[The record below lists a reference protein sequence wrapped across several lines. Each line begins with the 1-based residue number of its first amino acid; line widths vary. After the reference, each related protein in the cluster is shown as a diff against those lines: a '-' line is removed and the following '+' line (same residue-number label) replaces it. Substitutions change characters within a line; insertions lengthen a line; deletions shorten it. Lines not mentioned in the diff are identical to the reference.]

1 MDFKQH
7 LEKYLPK
14 QEIDKLIN
22 SFNDKEQKALYL
34 NTEKMSNE
42 QFEHLFPLVKKH
54 PIVKNAYLY
63 DKDVYDF
70 GKLDYFDLGVY
81 YIQEPSAMLVSYFL
95 NPNENDLVLDL
106 CAAPGAKT
114 FMSSRLMN
122 NKGQIIANDLS
133 KSRAQILLSNVE
145 RMGLKNVIVSS
156 LDFVNYYPLF
166 IEKFDKIILDAPCS
180 GSGMFRK
187 DEKMK
192 LDWSMQKVYANANIQ
207 SSLISM
213 CAKMLKKGGKLIY
226 STCSYSYEEDEEII
240 INFLNE
246 HNDFHL
252 IDINQNNPLFFQSND
267 LIGSIH
273 LFPYLYPGEGHFIC
287 LLQKEGNANKTIFN
301 NINYQKNCINENNKK
316 VIENYIINTNINE
329 KFLSKCLR
337 PGYFISTQTKD
348 NIIPSHHF
356 AKSVNDFQYINLND
370 EQYKKYI
377 HGDSFPFE
385 EKNGFYVAK
394 YQNINVGIVKIVD
407 KIIKNYYPKGLRR

>member
-42 QFEHLFPLVKKH
+42 QFENLFPLVKKH
-54 PIVKNAYLY
+54 PIVENAYLY

-106 CAAPGAKT
+106 CAAPGGKT
-114 FMSSRLMN
+114 FMSSRLMM

-156 LDFVNYYPLF
+156 LDFANYYHLF
-166 IEKFDKIILDAPCS
+166 SEKFDKIILDAPCS

-240 INFLNE
+240 INFLNN

-252 IDINQNNPLFFQSND
+252 IDINQNNPLFYQSND
-267 LIGSIH
+267 LLGSIH

-287 LLQKEGNANKTIFN
+287 LLQKDGNANKTIFN
-301 NINYQKNCINENNKK
+301 KINYQRNCINENNKK
-316 VIENYIINTNINE
+316 VVENYIINTNINE

-337 PGYFISTQTKD
+337 PGYFVSTQTKD

-356 AKSVNDFQYINLND
+356 AKSINDFQYINLND

-377 HGDSFPFE
+377 HGDSFPYD

>member
-1 MDFKQH
+1 
-7 LEKYLPK
+7 
-14 QEIDKLIN
+14 
-22 SFNDKEQKALYL
+22 
-34 NTEKMSNE
+34 MSNE

-106 CAAPGAKT
+106 CAAPGGKT

-207 SSLISM
+207 SALISM
-213 CAKMLKKGGKLIY
+213 CAKMLKKGEKLIY

-252 IDINQNNPLFFQSND
+252 IDINQNNPLFYQSND
-267 LIGSIH
+267 LLGSIH

-287 LLQKEGNANKTIFN
+287 LLQKDGNANKTIFN
-301 NINYQKNCINENNKK
+301 NINYQRNCINENNKK

-394 YQNINVGIVKIVD
+394 YQNINAGIVKIVD

>member
-1 MDFKQH
+1 MDFETH

-14 QEIDKLIN
+14 QEIDNLLN

-54 PIVKNAYLY
+54 PIVENAYLY

-106 CAAPGAKT
+106 CAAPGGKT

-287 LLQKEGNANKTIFN
+287 LLQKDGNANKTIFN
-301 NINYQKNCINENNKK
+301 NINYQRNCINENNKK

-385 EKNGFYVAK
+385 EKSGFYVAK
-394 YQNINVGIVKIVD
+394 YQNINAGIVKIVD

>member
-1 MDFKQH
+1 MDFETH

-106 CAAPGAKT
+106 CAAPGGKT

-287 LLQKEGNANKTIFN
+287 LLQKDGNANKTIFN
-301 NINYQKNCINENNKK
+301 NINYQRNCINENNKK

-377 HGDSFPFE
+377 HGDSFPFD

-394 YQNINVGIVKIVD
+394 YQNINAGIVKIVD

>member
-1 MDFKQH
+1 MDFETH

-42 QFEHLFPLVKKH
+42 QFEELFPLVKKH
-54 PIVKNAYLY
+54 PIVENAYLY

-81 YIQEPSAMLVSYFL
+81 YIQEPSAMLVSHFL

-106 CAAPGAKT
+106 CAAPGGKT

-156 LDFVNYYPLF
+156 LDFVNYYHLF

-240 INFLNE
+240 INFLNN

-252 IDINQNNPLFFQSND
+252 IDINQNNPLFYQSND
-267 LIGSIH
+267 LLGSIH

-287 LLQKEGNANKTIFN
+287 LLQKDGNANKTIFN
-301 NINYQKNCINENNKK
+301 NINYQRNCINENSKK

-337 PGYFISTQTKD
+337 PGYFVSTQTKD
-348 NIIPSHHF
+348 NVIPSHHF
-356 AKSVNDFQYINLND
+356 AKSINDFQYINLND

-377 HGDSFPFE
+377 HGDSFPFD

-394 YQNINVGIVKIVD
+394 YKNINVGIVKIVD
-407 KIIKNYYPKGLRR
+407 KVIKNYYPKGLRR

>member
-1 MDFKQH
+1 MDFETH

-14 QEIDKLIN
+14 QEIDNLLN

-106 CAAPGAKT
+106 CAAPGGKT

-213 CAKMLKKGGKLIY
+213 CAKMLIKGGKLIY

-240 INFLNE
+240 INFLND

-252 IDINQNNPLFFQSND
+252 IDINQNNPLFYQSND
-267 LIGSIH
+267 LLGSIH

-287 LLQKEGNANKTIFN
+287 LLQKDGNANKTIFN
-301 NINYQKNCINENNKK
+301 NINYQRNCINENNKK

-370 EQYKKYI
+370 KQYKKYI

-394 YQNINVGIVKIVD
+394 YQNINAGIVKIVD

>member
-1 MDFKQH
+1 MDFKEH

-42 QFEHLFPLVKKH
+42 QFEELFPLVKKH
-54 PIVKNAYLY
+54 PIVENAYLY

-106 CAAPGAKT
+106 CAAPGGKT

-133 KSRAQILLSNVE
+133 KNRAQILLSNVE

-240 INFLNE
+240 INFLND

-252 IDINQNNPLFFQSND
+252 IDINQNNPLFYQSNA

-287 LLQKEGNANKTIFN
+287 LLQKDGNANKTIFN
-301 NINYQKNCINENNKK
+301 NINYQRNCINENSKK

-337 PGYFISTQTKD
+337 PGYFVSTQTKD
-348 NIIPSHHF
+348 NVIPSHHF
-356 AKSVNDFQYINLND
+356 AKSINDFQYINLND

-377 HGDSFPFE
+377 HGDSFPYD

-394 YQNINVGIVKIVD
+394 YKNINVGIVKIVD

>member
-1 MDFKQH
+1 MDFKTH

-54 PIVKNAYLY
+54 PIVENAYLY

-106 CAAPGAKT
+106 CAAPGGKT

-156 LDFVNYYPLF
+156 LDFANYYPLF

-252 IDINQNNPLFFQSND
+252 IDINQNNPLFYQSKD

-287 LLQKEGNANKTIFN
+287 LLQKDGNANKTIFN
-301 NINYQKNCINENNKK
+301 NINYQRNCINENNKK

-356 AKSVNDFQYINLND
+356 AKSINDFQYINLND

-377 HGDSFPFE
+377 HGDSFPYD

-394 YQNINVGIVKIVD
+394 YKNINVGIVKIVD

>member
-1 MDFKQH
+1 MDFETH

-106 CAAPGAKT
+106 CAAPGGKT

-287 LLQKEGNANKTIFN
+287 LLQKDGNANKTIFN
-301 NINYQKNCINENNKK
+301 NINYQRNCINENNKK

-394 YQNINVGIVKIVD
+394 YQNINAGIVKIVD

>member
-1 MDFKQH
+1 MNFKEH

-42 QFEHLFPLVKKH
+42 QFEQLFPLVKKH
-54 PIVKNAYLY
+54 PIVENAYLY

-106 CAAPGAKT
+106 CAAPGGKT

-133 KSRAQILLSNVE
+133 KNRAQILLSNVE

-156 LDFVNYYPLF
+156 LDFANYYHLF

-240 INFLNE
+240 INFLNN

-252 IDINQNNPLFFQSND
+252 IDINQNNPLFYQSKD

-273 LFPYLYPGEGHFIC
+273 LFSYLYPGEGHFIC
-287 LLQKEGNANKTIFN
+287 LLQKDGNANKTIFN
-301 NINYQKNCINENNKK
+301 KINYQKNCINENNKK

-337 PGYFISTQTKD
+337 PGYFVSTQTKD

-356 AKSVNDFQYINLND
+356 AKSINDSQYINLND
-370 EQYKKYI
+370 KQYKKYI
-377 HGDSFPFE
+377 HGDSFPYDE
-385 EKNGFYVAK
+385 QNGFYVAK
-394 YQNINVGIVKIVD
+394 YKNINVGIVKIVD

>member
-1 MDFKQH
+1 MDFKTH

-54 PIVKNAYLY
+54 PIVENAYLY

-106 CAAPGAKT
+106 CAAPGGKT
-114 FMSSRLMN
+114 FMSSRLMM

-156 LDFVNYYPLF
+156 LDFANYYPLF

-213 CAKMLKKGGKLIY
+213 CAKMVKKGGKLIY

-240 INFLNE
+240 INFLNN
-246 HNDFHL
+246 HKDFHL
-252 IDINQNNPLFFQSND
+252 IDINQNNPLFYQSKD

-287 LLQKEGNANKTIFN
+287 LLQKDGNANKTIFN
-301 NINYQKNCINENNKK
+301 NINYQRNCINENNKK

-356 AKSVNDFQYINLND
+356 AKSINDFQYINLND

-377 HGDSFPFE
+377 HGDSFPYD

-394 YQNINVGIVKIVD
+394 YQNINVGIAKIVD

>member
-1 MDFKQH
+1 MDFKTH

-42 QFEHLFPLVKKH
+42 QFEELFPLVKKH
-54 PIVKNAYLY
+54 PIVENAYLY

-106 CAAPGAKT
+106 CAAPGGKT
-114 FMSSRLMN
+114 FMSSRLMM

-156 LDFVNYYPLF
+156 LDFANYYPLF

-240 INFLNE
+240 INFLNN

-252 IDINQNNPLFFQSND
+252 IDINQNNPLFYQSNA

-287 LLQKEGNANKTIFN
+287 LLQKDGNVNKTIFN
-301 NINYQKNCINENNKK
+301 HINYQRNCINENNKK

-337 PGYFISTQTKD
+337 PGFFISTQTKD

-356 AKSVNDFQYINLND
+356 AKSINDFQYINLND

-377 HGDSFPFE
+377 HGDSFPFD

>member
-1 MDFKQH
+1 MDFETH

-54 PIVKNAYLY
+54 PIVENAYLY

-106 CAAPGAKT
+106 CAAPGGKT

-240 INFLNE
+240 INFLNN

-252 IDINQNNPLFFQSND
+252 IDINQNNPLFYQSND
-267 LIGSIH
+267 LLGSIH

-287 LLQKEGNANKTIFN
+287 LLQKDGNANKTIFN
-301 NINYQKNCINENNKK
+301 NINYQRNCINENSKK

-337 PGYFISTQTKD
+337 PGYFVSTQTKD
-348 NIIPSHHF
+348 NVIPSHHF
-356 AKSVNDFQYINLND
+356 AKSINDSQYINLND

-377 HGDSFPFE
+377 HGDSFPFD

-394 YQNINVGIVKIVD
+394 YKNINVGIVKIVD
-407 KIIKNYYPKGLRR
+407 KVIKNYYPKGLRR

>member
-1 MDFKQH
+1 MDFETH

-54 PIVKNAYLY
+54 PIVENAYLY

-106 CAAPGAKT
+106 CAAPGGKT
-114 FMSSRLMN
+114 FMSSRLMM

-156 LDFVNYYPLF
+156 FDFANYYHLF

-252 IDINQNNPLFFQSND
+252 IDINQNNPLFYQSDN
-267 LIGSIH
+267 LKGSIH

-287 LLQKEGNANKTIFN
+287 LLQKDGNANKTTFN
-301 NINYQKNCINENNKK
+301 KINYQRNCINENNKK
-316 VIENYIINTNINE
+316 VVENYIINTNINE

-356 AKSVNDFQYINLND
+356 AKSINDFQYINLDD

-377 HGDSFPFE
+377 HGDSFPYD

-394 YQNINVGIVKIVD
+394 YKNINVGIVKIVD

>member
-1 MDFKQH
+1 MDFKTH

-14 QEIDKLIN
+14 QEIDKLIK

-54 PIVKNAYLY
+54 PIVENAYLY

-81 YIQEPSAMLVSYFL
+81 YIQEPSAMLVSHFL

-106 CAAPGAKT
+106 CAAPGGKT
-114 FMSSRLMN
+114 FMSSRLMM

-156 LDFVNYYPLF
+156 LDFANYYPLF

-213 CAKMLKKGGKLIY
+213 CAKMVKKGGKLIY

-240 INFLNE
+240 INFLND

-252 IDINQNNPLFFQSND
+252 IDINQNNPLFYQSKD

-287 LLQKEGNANKTIFN
+287 LLQKDGNANKTIFN
-301 NINYQKNCINENNKK
+301 NINYQRNCINENNKK

-356 AKSVNDFQYINLND
+356 AKSINDFQYINLND

-377 HGDSFPFE
+377 HGDSFPYD

-394 YQNINVGIVKIVD
+394 YKNINVGIVKIVD

>member
-1 MDFKQH
+1 MKSNKDSAKKIIENIDRLGISNISVTNNDF
-7 LEKYLPK
+7 
-14 QEIDKLIN
+14 
-22 SFNDKEQKALYL
+22 SALYT
-34 NTEKMSNE
+34 N
-42 QFEHLFPLVKKH
+42 
-54 PIVKNAYLY
+54 
-63 DKDVYDF
+63 
-70 GKLDYFDLGVY
+70 
-81 YIQEPSAMLVSYFL
+81 YI
-95 NPNENDLVLDL
+95 
-106 CAAPGAKT
+106 
-114 FMSSRLMN
+114 
-122 NKGQIIANDLS
+122 
-133 KSRAQILLSNVE
+133 
-145 RMGLKNVIVSS
+145 
-156 LDFVNYYPLF
+156 NY
-166 IEKFDKIILDAPCS
+166 FDKIILDAPCS

-240 INFLNE
+240 INFLNN

-252 IDINQNNPLFFQSND
+252 IDINQNNPLFYQSND

-287 LLQKEGNANKTIFN
+287 LLQKDGNANKTIFN
-301 NINYQKNCINENNKK
+301 NINYQRNCINENNKK

-337 PGYFISTQTKD
+337 PGYFVSAQTKD

-356 AKSVNDFQYINLND
+356 AKSINDFQYINLND

-377 HGDSFPFE
+377 HGDSFPYD

-407 KIIKNYYPKGLRR
+407 NIIKNYYPKGLRR

>member
-1 MDFKQH
+1 MDFKTH

-54 PIVKNAYLY
+54 PIVENAYLY

-106 CAAPGAKT
+106 CAAPGGKT
-114 FMSSRLMN
+114 FMSSRLMM

-156 LDFVNYYPLF
+156 LDFANYYHLF

-187 DEKMK
+187 GEKMK

-246 HNDFHL
+246 HNDFYL
-252 IDINQNNPLFFQSND
+252 IDINQNNPLFYQSKD

-287 LLQKEGNANKTIFN
+287 LLQKDGNANKTIFN
-301 NINYQKNCINENNKK
+301 NINYQRNCINENNKK

-337 PGYFISTQTKD
+337 PGYFVSTQTKD

-356 AKSVNDFQYINLND
+356 AKSINDFQYINLND

-377 HGDSFPFE
+377 HGDSFPYDE
-385 EKNGFYVAK
+385 QNGFYVAK
-394 YQNINVGIVKIVD
+394 YKNINVGIVKIVD
-407 KIIKNYYPKGLRR
+407 KVIKNYYPKGLRR

>member
-1 MDFKQH
+1 MDFETH

-14 QEIDKLIN
+14 QEIDNLLN

-106 CAAPGAKT
+106 CAAPGGKT

-240 INFLNE
+240 INFLND

-252 IDINQNNPLFFQSND
+252 IDINQNNPLFYQSKD

-287 LLQKEGNANKTIFN
+287 LLQKDGNANKTIFN
-301 NINYQKNCINENNKK
+301 NINYQRNCINENNKK

-394 YQNINVGIVKIVD
+394 YQNINAGIVKIVD